1 MNSDPEATKLIPGSD
16 EPLAGRYRLIE
27 KIGEGGAAEVYK
39 ARDERLGRMVA
50 IKRLRPQYTTDD
62 ASRSRFTI
70 EARTAAGL
78 SHPNIV
84 DVYDFGEIPDG
95 SMWIA
100 MQYVEGQNLKDVLHR
115 RGRLSAAEVVSIAQQ
130 VCAALS
136 VAHAKGLIHRD
147 VKPQNIMIDRAGDVR
162 LTDFGIVKALS
173 GPELTQTGMTFGT
186 AAYLSPEQ
194 ATGEPLS
201 PASDIYALGCVMYEM
216 LSGTPPFTGDNPAV
230 VAYKQVWE
238 QPRPLHD
245 LVPEVPP
252 SLESIVM
259 RCLNKEPAR
268 RYPSTDMLA
277 ADLARMSSSF
287 SQPTQMVPLST
298 SGAAAGAV
306 AGGVAAADTPVSL
319 EATPRAETSQP
330 IPMPDAPEHSPQ
342 PVPPVVV
349 QTTAPAAAMPA
360 GVGQGTRPVSP
371 AYGAASAA
379 ATAPPPAQNIQRAVP
394 YDTRASRVTV
404 VDTNRRR
411 GSSVLVPVA
420 LLLLVLLGGLI
431 IFAAMNGAF
440 GGGPTPG
447 APATATVAE
456 PTATLAAVVPVTP
469 TTATLPTPTM
479 LQPLPTDTAS
489 PAPTDTP
496 EPVPTD
502 TAQPVPT
509 DTPAAIDNTPEP
521 PSPTIPGAVTEPT
534 ATAPVVEPPPAA
546 NSITLDDNAFVGGFS
561 NPGGYHGRTAQWV
574 YGQGTDYSSMT
585 AGFNIREV
593 PRGPGALTIVGVD
606 SEDEPKTPMRLMVNG
621 YVLYE
626 GPDPLPNDDQSGR
639 DGPGNWGSYT
649 WRIPPNLLVA
659 GENSISI
666 INLDPSD
673 QINYPIFIMI
683 DTVTI
688 TW

>member
-1 MNSDPEATKLIPGSD
+1 MHSDPEATKLIPGSD

-27 KIGEGGAAEVYK
+27 KIGEGGAAEVYR

-50 IKRLRPQYTTDD
+50 IKRLRPQFTGDD

-84 DVYDFGEIPDG
+84 DVYDFGESPDG

-115 RGRLSAAEVVSIAQQ
+115 RGRMTAAEVVQVVQQ

-173 GPELTQTGMTFGT
+173 GPELTMTGMTFGT

-216 LSGTPPFTGDNPAV
+216 LAGTPPFTGDNPAV

-277 ADLARMSSSF
+277 ADLATMSSAF
-287 SQPTQMVPLST
+287 NQPTQMVPL
-298 SGAAAGAV
+298 GAAAGGAVAAGAV
-306 AGGVAAADTPVSL
+306 AGGIAAADTPVGL
-319 EATPRAETSQP
+319 EATPRAEMSQP
-330 IPMPDAPEHSPQ
+330 IPMPGGPQ
-342 PVPPVVV
+342 HVPPVVA
-349 QTTAPAAAMPA
+349 QTTAPAASMP
-360 GVGQGTRPVSP
+360 GGIGQGTRPVSAPYNP
-371 AYGAASAA
+371 APAAS
-379 ATAPPPAQNIQRAVP
+379 TVQRAVP

-404 VDTNRRR
+404 VDTNRR
-411 GSSVLVPVA
+411 GGAGVLLPLA
-420 LLLLVLLGGLI
+420 LLLLVVLGGII
-431 IFAAMNGAF
+431 IFLASQGVF
-440 GGGPTPG
+440 GGTPG
-447 APATATVAE
+447 VTPPATATVEE
-456 PTATLAAVVPVTP
+456 PTATVAAIVPVTP

-479 LQPLPTDTAS
+479 LQPLPTETPTS
-489 PAPTDTP
+489 TPTDTP
-496 EPVPTD
+496 EPLPTETPESVPTN
-502 TAQPVPT
+502 TPEPLPT
-509 DTPAAIDNTPEP
+509 DTPEPLPTETPAP
-521 PSPTIPGAVTEPT
+521 ADPT
-534 ATAPVVEPPPAA
+534 ATVPVVEPPPAT
-546 NSITLDDNAFVGGFS
+546 NSITLEDNAFVGGFT
-561 NPGGYHGRTAQWV
+561 NPDGLYHNRTAQWV
-574 YGQGTDYSSMT
+574 YGQGTEYSSMT
-585 AGFNIREV
+585 AGFNIREA
-593 PRGPGALTIVGVD
+593 PRGPG
-606 SEDEPKTPMRLMVNG
+606 
-621 YVLYE
+621 
-626 GPDPLPNDDQSGR
+626 
-639 DGPGNWGSYT
+639 
-649 WRIPPNLLVA
+649 
-659 GENSISI
+659 
-666 INLDPSD
+666 
-673 QINYPIFIMI
+673 
-683 DTVTI
+683 
-688 TW
+688 

>member
-1 MNSDPEATKLIPGSD
+1 MHSDPDATKLIPGSD

-27 KIGEGGAAEVYK
+27 KVGEGGAAEVYR

-50 IKRLRPQYTTDD
+50 IKRLRPQFTTDD

-84 DVYDFGEIPDG
+84 DVYDFGESPDG

-100 MQYVEGQNLKDVLHR
+100 MQYVEGQNLKDLLHR
-115 RGRLSAAEVVSIAQQ
+115 RGRMTAAEVVQIVQQ

-173 GPELTQTGMTFGT
+173 GPELTMTGMTFGT

-216 LSGTPPFTGDNPAV
+216 LAGTPPFTGENPAV

-277 ADLARMSSSF
+277 ADLAAMSTAF
-287 SQPTQMVPLST
+287 NQPTQMVPVGT
-298 SGAAAGAV
+298 AGAAPGVV
-306 AGGVAAADTPVSL
+306 AGGVAAADTPVAL
-319 EATPRAETSQP
+319 EVTPRAETSQP
-330 IPMPDAPEHSPQ
+330 IPMPGAAQH
-342 PVPPVVV
+342 VPPVFA
-349 QTTAPAAAMPA
+349 QTTAPAASLPM
-360 GVGQGTRPVSP
+360 GVGQATRPVAAPYSP
-371 AYGAASAA
+371 
-379 ATAPPPAQNIQRAVP
+379 PPPAPTAQRAVP

-404 VDTNRRR
+404 VDTNRR
-411 GSSVLVPVA
+411 GGAGVLLPLA
-420 LLLLVLLGGLI
+420 LLLLVLLGGII
-431 IFAAMNGAF
+431 IFLASQGVF
-440 GGGPTPG
+440 GGTPGPTP
-447 APATATVAE
+447 PATATSAE
-456 PTATLAAVVPVTP
+456 PTATVAAVVPVTP
-469 TTATLPTPTM
+469 TTVTLPTPTM
-479 LQPLPTDTAS
+479 LQPLATETPS

-502 TAQPVPT
+502 TPEPLAT
-509 DTPAAIDNTPEP
+509 GTPEP
-521 PSPTIPGAVTEPT
+521 PPT
-534 ATAPVVEPPPAA
+534 ATPELPPPTAPGSTTDPTA
-546 NSITLDDNAFVGGFS
+546 TVPVIVPPPTTNSVTLDDNAFVGGFS
-561 NPGGYHGRTAQWV
+561 NPGGYHNRTAQWV

-593 PRGPGALTIVGVD
+593 PRGPGELTIVGLD

-626 GPDPLPNDDQSGR
+626 GPNPLPNDDQSGR
-639 DGPGNWGSYT
+639 EGPGNWGSYT
-649 WRIPPNLLVA
+649 WRLPPNLLVE

-683 DTVTI
+683 DTVTVS
-688 TW
+688 W

>member
-1 MNSDPEATKLIPGSD
+1 MNSDPDATKLIPGSD

-27 KIGEGGAAEVYK
+27 KIGEGGAAEVFR
-39 ARDERLGRMVA
+39 ARDERLDRPVA
-50 IKRLRPQYTTDD
+50 IKRLRPQFTTDE
-62 ASRSRFTI
+62 ASRHRFTI

-84 DVYDFGEIPDG
+84 DVYDFGENPDG

-115 RGRLSAAEVVSIAQQ
+115 RGRMSAAEVVSIVQQ
-130 VCAALS
+130 VCSALS
-136 VAHAKGLIHRD
+136 AAHAKGLIHRD

-173 GPELTQTGMTFGT
+173 GPELTMTGMTFGT

-216 LSGTPPFTGDNPAV
+216 LAGTPPFTGDNPAV
-230 VAYKQVWE
+230 VAYKQVWD

-277 ADLARMSSSF
+277 ADLSTMSTSF
-287 SQPTQMVPLST
+287 NQPTQAVPLGSL
-298 SGAAAGAV
+298 GAAVGVGSVV
-306 AGGVAAADTPVSL
+306 AGGSAAADTPVAL
-319 EATPRAETSQP
+319 EVTPRAEMSQP
-330 IPMPDAPEHSPQ
+330 IPMPDVPHQ
-342 PVPPVVV
+342 VPPVVA
-349 QTTAPAAAMPA
+349 QTTATAAALPL
-360 GVGQGTRPVSP
+360 GVGQATRPV
-371 AYGAASAA
+371 
-379 ATAPPPAQNIQRAVP
+379 APPYNPAPASPPVAQRAVP

-411 GSSVLVPVA
+411 GAGILLPLA
-420 LLLLVLLGGLI
+420 LLLLVLFGGLI
-431 IFAAMNGAF
+431 IFAASNGIF
-440 GGGPTPG
+440 GGTQPPAASPT
-447 APATATVAE
+447 ATAAE

-479 LQPLPTDTAS
+479 LQPLPTDTPS

-496 EPVPTD
+496 EPVPTE
-502 TAQPVPT
+502 TLTPEPVPPT
-509 DTPAAIDNTPEP
+509 DTP
-521 PSPTIPGAVTEPT
+521 
-534 ATAPVVEPPPAA
+534 EPPPATVPGAVSDPTATVPVIVPPPTA
-546 NSITLDDNAFVGGFS
+546 NSVTLEDNAFVGGFT
-561 NPGGYHGRTAQWV
+561 NPGGYHNRTAQWV

-585 AGFNIREV
+585 ASFNVRET
-593 PRGPGALTIVGVD
+593 PRGPGELTIVGID

-626 GPDPLPNDDQSGR
+626 GPNPLPNDDQSGR
-639 DGPGNWGSYT
+639 EGPGNWGTYT
-649 WRIPPNLLVA
+649 WRLPPNLLVE
-659 GENSISI
+659 GDNSISI

-683 DTVTI
+683 DTVTV